1 MIIAL
6 SQTQSLKEMLAL
18 EEKRAALQ
26 GQLDAINQRLSALK
40 DFIIAGGSATTA
52 SSSIALPAARGR
64 GRPPGSTNQ
73 SKVPGQGTYR
83 EYIMAALQAAGSVG
97 VRVKDLALAMKTKPV
112 NIHSWFHSNLKR
124 IPSIVKIRGGHY
136 RAATGAQSSAP
147 AANFPPVSKLGKRG
161 KGVKRGAVTATILD
175 NLKAAGATG
184 VKIGELADK
193 MGAKYKNI
201 YIWFAT
207 TGKKYG
213 IKRIAPAT
221 YRLA

>member
-1 MIIAL
+1 MN
-6 SQTQSLKEMLAL
+6 SSVV
-18 EEKRAALQ
+18 
-26 GQLDAINQRLSALK
+26 RL
-40 DFIIAGGSATTA
+40 T
-52 SSSIALPAARGR
+52 
-64 GRPPGSTNQ
+64 
-73 SKVPGQGTYR
+73 
-83 EYIMAALQAAGSVG
+83 
-97 VRVKDLALAMKTKPV
+97 LALASALPLITRGAGA
-112 NIHSWFHSNLKR
+112 HEFWLS
-124 IPSIVKIRGGHY
+124 PSHY

-147 AANFPPVSKLGKRG
+147 AAKLPPVSKLGKRG
-161 KGVKRGAVTATILD
+161 KGVKRGAVTATILE